1 MLFVIKKVILKIS
14 YIILILIFMILFFY
28 VKDND
33 NNDENKDEI
42 KKEISRALIPDKR
55 LQLSEMKQINED
67 VEAWI
72 YIPGTTIDW
81 PIMRWVSDGDD
92 ETSFYHRRN
101 EYKKYAFEGSI
112 YSSAKVIFSPFL
124 NLSNNLIIY
133 GHNLDDNPSG
143 KKFAQLMKFR
153 DIEFAK
159 NTPYIFV
166 TTNDKQL
173 VYQIY
178 SVFFTDINF
187 ECYWIGLD
195 EYRQKEMIDEARE
208 RSEYIYDVNVSG
220 RDKIITLS
228 TCTYKYGKYQS
239 VAQKNTR
246 FIVQG
251 KLLENTDNLPSQASL
266 VKNPNPKTPNIPQS

>member
-1 MLFVIKKVILKIS
+1 MIKKIVFKMS
-14 YIILILIFMILFFY
+14 YILLVLIFMILFFN
-28 VKDND
+28 VKDNYID
-33 NNDENKDEI
+33 DENKNEI
-42 KKEISRALIPDKR
+42 KEEVSSVLIPDKR
-55 LQLSEMKQINED
+55 VQLSEMKQINED

-112 YSSAKVIFSPFL
+112 YSSAGVIFSPFL

-159 NTPYIFV
+159 NTPYIFI
-166 TTNDKQL
+166 TTSDKQL

-178 SVFFTDINF
+178 AAFFTDINF

-195 EYRQKEMIDEARE
+195 EYKQKEMIDGARE
-208 RSEYIYDVNVSG
+208 RSEYIYDVDVSG

-239 VAQKNTR
+239 VSQKNTR

-251 KLLENTDNLPSQASL
+251 KLLENINNLSSQVSL
-266 VKNPNPKTPNIPQS
+266 IKNPNPKAPDIPKS